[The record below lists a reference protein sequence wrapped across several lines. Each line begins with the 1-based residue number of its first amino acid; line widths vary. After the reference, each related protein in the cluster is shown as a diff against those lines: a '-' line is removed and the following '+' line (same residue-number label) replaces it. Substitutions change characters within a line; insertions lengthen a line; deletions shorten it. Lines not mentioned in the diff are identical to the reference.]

1 MVWKLLFTVGVVFLV
16 WMVFKKA
23 SLAKRD
29 GVAGPSR
36 ADRVRQAAE
45 DAVRART
52 GQPRREEVKTVDL
65 IKCPSCGNYVAPG
78 TACSCGWKAKD

>member
-1 MVWKLLFTVGVVFLV
+1 MLWKLLFTIAIVFLV

-29 GVAGPSR
+29 GVSGPSR

-45 DAVRART
+45 EAVRARM
-52 GQPRREEVKTVDL
+52 GEAEPAKAVSLVQ
-65 IKCPSCGNYVAPG
+65 CPSCGNYVAPG
-78 TACSCGWKAKD
+78 TACNCGWKAKD